1 MRLYSGRFKMMA
13 SETIKTLLESELIE
27 IQPALREEAELDVVG
42 VLREYRR
49 MDRELTQR
57 ARDMVGSDGRAAE
70 SKMKRRLARDKNFK
84 LGDDGLGYL
93 VNQTIQMFD
102 FSGNIEEIF
111 GTDRELRAK
120 ITPVFK
126 KYTAS
131 QDDELD
137 REVRSKIKNLQ
148 EGSSAWDIEYE
159 RVMERARMRRGLEK
173 DED

>member
-13 SETIKTLLESELIE
+13 SEVIKTLLDNELIE
-27 IQPALREEAELDVVG
+27 IEPSMREEAELDVVG

-57 ARDMVGSDGRAAE
+57 ARDMAGADGRQAE
-70 SKMKRRLARDKNFK
+70 SKLKRRLAREKSFK
-84 LGDDGLGYL
+84 LGDDALDYL
-93 VNQTIQMFD
+93 INQTIQMFD
-102 FSGNIEEIF
+102 FSGNIEEIY

-120 ITPVFK
+120 ITPVYK
-126 KYTAS
+126 KYTAN

-148 EGSSAWDIEYE
+148 EGSNAWDIEYE
-159 RVMERARMRRGLEK
+159 RVMQRAKTRRGLEK
-173 DED
+173 DEE